1 MKNLNLE
8 NILIFF
14 WLCILFSINSV
25 YINTIPLYDIK
36 NISALIIEK
45 NIFVLFNTFRFY
57 LPILLLPILLVI
69 FFSHSVKKINVMLLL
84 FFLYYLWQF
93 IIFFISGASTGEYP
107 LLKMWSSNLI
117 TKYEESLND
126 NIYLTSSSLCILII
140 ISIAKNLNLNQFFK
154 KILLVS
160 TLFIAIVSIYI
171 VYNLLSDSIHNNFK
185 FIYNSQFLNSFDWKT
200 LEQAS
205 PRITGVSRMILIL
218 YFITFFYFL
227 NCNKKI
233 LFYLILVI
241 LGMLI
246 YKMQARGS
254 LLGVLMLFLFFVIF
268 SSFSL
273 RKKIMTIFFI
283 LIIPIFL
290 FESYYYFKKN
300 KDYIFNTDLFNSTS
314 PEKRSTNLDSSLERS
329 TNLDSSLER
338 SANLNRVLDLKNTGS
353 SGRKQLWKHSF
364 FLIKE
369 KKIILGYGPKA
380 DRFLLTEFYSR
391 NENTKFYVD
400 SYGNNFLVES
410 NVSNALIYAYLSG
423 GFIGFLFLLTIN
435 IIASITI
442 LKNIFIEKIFLGKD
456 AIKLFSTTLLIFF
469 GVRSIFENS
478 YSIFGIDYIFFILSY
493 ILAQKK

>member
-1 MKNLNLE
+1 MKNFNLE

-36 NISALIIEK
+36 SISALTIDK

-93 IIFFISGASTGEYP
+93 FVFFISGASTGEYP
-107 LLKMWSSNLI
+107 LLKMWSSHLI
-117 TKYEESLND
+117 TRYEESLGD
-126 NIYLTSSSLCILII
+126 NIYLTSSSICILII
-140 ISIAKNLNLNQFFK
+140 ISIAKNLNLNKFIK

-160 TLFIAIVSIYI
+160 ILFIGIASIYL
-171 VYNLLSDSIHNNFK
+171 VYNLLSESIHNNLK

-205 PRITGVSRMILIL
+205 PRITGVSRMIMIL

-227 NCNKKI
+227 KCNKKI

-254 LLGVLMLFLFFVIF
+254 LLGVLLLFLFFLIF

-290 FESYYYFKKN
+290 FETYYYFKTN
-300 KDYIFNTDLFNSTS
+300 KDYIFNANLYNKEFSSNLTS
-314 PEKRSTNLDSSLERS
+314 EKRSS
-329 TNLDSSLER
+329 
-338 SANLNRVLDLKNTGS
+338 NLNRVLDLKNTAS
-353 SGRKQLWKHSF
+353 SGRKQLWKNSLL
-364 FLIKE
+364 LIKE

-380 DRFLLTEFYSR
+380 DRFLLTEFYAR
-391 NENTKFYVD
+391 YENTKYYID

-423 GFIGFLFLLTIN
+423 GFLGFLLLLTIN
-435 IIASITI
+435 IIASLTI

-456 AIKLFSTTLLIFF
+456 AIKLFSTTLLIFL
-469 GVRSIFENS
+469 GVRGVFENS
-478 YSIFGIDYIFFILSY
+478 YSVFGIDYIFFILSY
-493 ILAQKK
+493 MLAQKK

>member
-1 MKNLNLE
+1 MKNFNLE

-36 NISALIIEK
+36 SIPALTIDK

-93 IIFFISGASTGEYP
+93 FIFFISGASTGEYP
-107 LLKMWSSNLI
+107 LLKMWSSHLI
-117 TKYEESLND
+117 TRYEESLGD
-126 NIYLTSSSLCILII
+126 NIYLTSSSICILII
-140 ISIAKNLNLNQFFK
+140 ISIAKNLNLNKFIK

-160 TLFIAIVSIYI
+160 ILFIGIASIYLG
-171 VYNLLSDSIHNNFK
+171 YNLLSESIHNNLK

-205 PRITGVSRMILIL
+205 PRITGVSRMIMIL

-254 LLGVLMLFLFFVIF
+254 LLGVLLLFLFFLIF

-273 RKKIMTIFFI
+273 RKKIMIIFFI

-290 FESYYYFKKN
+290 FETYYYFKTN
-300 KDYIFNTDLFNSTS
+300 KDYIFNANLYNSTS
-314 PEKRSTNLDSSLERS
+314 PKDNANLYNSTSPKERS
-329 TNLDSSLER
+329 S
-338 SANLNRVLDLKNTGS
+338 NLNRVLDLKNTAS
-353 SGRKQLWKHSF
+353 SGRKQLWKNSLL
-364 FLIKE
+364 LIKE

-380 DRFLLTEFYSR
+380 DRFLLTEFYAR
-391 NENTKFYVD
+391 YENTKYYID

-423 GFIGFLFLLTIN
+423 GFLGFLLLLTIN
-435 IIASITI
+435 IIASLTI

-456 AIKLFSTTLLIFF
+456 TIKLFSTTLLIFL
-469 GVRSIFENS
+469 GVRSVFENS
-478 YSIFGIDYIFFILSY
+478 YSVFGIDYIFFILSY
-493 ILAQKK
+493 MLAQKK